1 MTFRFD
7 PRHADRITRPR
18 PDMAVPY
25 DDLASQE
32 DEPMKISAST
42 VAWGI
47 AGFLFGAFAF
57 FPLIRGIIETLAFFA
72 GGTGIEP

>member
-25 DDLASQE
+25 DDFASQE
-32 DEPMKISAST
+32 AEPMKISAST

-57 FPLIRGIIETLAFFA
+57 FPLIRVIIETLVFFA